1 MKQFNTYRTLASLAK
16 GAAIALLFNLVAC
29 GDSATRANS
38 SSNALNAALGTM
50 TDNRDGRTYKTVT
63 IGKQT
68 WMAENLNFESD
79 NSLCMSDITD
89 YCNKYGRLYTWAAAM
104 DSAAIWGEYGKGC
117 GYGKKCYP
125 STPFGQH
132 VRGVCPEGWHLPTNS
147 EWSSLM
153 FTVGNNYEAAENLKS
168 TSGWLDYKGTSG
180 NGTDDYGFSALPAG
194 YRDKRGYGGQVGS
207 EAHFWT
213 STEDDENK
221 ADFMYFTYS
230 THVWYMY
237 GTDKQYGRSVRCVM
251 DA

>member
-89 YCNKYGRLYTWAAAM
+89 YCNKY
-104 DSAAIWGEYGKGC
+104 
-117 GYGKKCYP
+117 
-125 STPFGQH
+125 H
-132 VRGVCPEGWHLPTNS
+132 
-147 EWSSLM
+147 
-153 FTVGNNYEAAENLKS
+153 
-168 TSGWLDYKGTSG
+168 
-180 NGTDDYGFSALPAG
+180 
-194 YRDKRGYGGQVGS
+194 
-207 EAHFWT
+207 
-213 STEDDENK
+213 
-221 ADFMYFTYS
+221 
-230 THVWYMY
+230 YMLE
-237 GTDKQYGRSVRCVM
+237 
-251 DA
+251 